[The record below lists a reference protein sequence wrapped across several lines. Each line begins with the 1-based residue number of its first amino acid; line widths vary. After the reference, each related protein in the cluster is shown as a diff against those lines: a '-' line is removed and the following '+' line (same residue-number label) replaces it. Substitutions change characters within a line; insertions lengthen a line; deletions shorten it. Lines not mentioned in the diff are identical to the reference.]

1 VLGFFRCHLRGSVMA
16 MATIQSVVRCGWRAF
31 SRSRK
36 FPPYVRKAMQ
46 RIGDC
51 RTAALGGHVKAC
63 RCGHLQKVW
72 YNSCKHRSCPQCA
85 FLEIEKWLYKQKQRL
100 LNCDHYHVVFT
111 VPAELNDIWAF
122 NRKHFANLLFTSVR
136 DSLLKLL
143 ADPKYLGARPGLIM
157 ALHTWG
163 KTLIVH
169 PHIHC
174 LVTGGGL
181 TTEGEWKTV
190 RKRCLLPRK
199 VLMII
204 FRAKLLDALRRAA
217 DRGQLTLPSGTR
229 LATFRGLLNRLGR
242 NVWNVKLL
250 ERFDQGPGVLTY
262 LARYLRGGPISNRR
276 LVGHTDKHVTFRY
289 QDNRDADKRTKLMT
303 LTMDD
308 FLNRL
313 IQHIPPP
320 GMQTVRSFGLYANNK
335 AEELNCCRRLLGQAA
350 VEPSKPITAQ
360 EALTHVPNRQEE
372 VCPRCGSSFCQ
383 VLPLS
388 TARDPPKCRAA

>member
-1 VLGFFRCHLRGSVMA
+1 
-16 MATIQSVVRCGWRAF
+16 
-31 SRSRK
+31 
-36 FPPYVRKAMQ
+36 MQ

-85 FLEIEKWLYKQKQRL
+85 FLEIEKWLYRQKQRL

-111 VPAELNDIWAF
+111 VPAELNDIWGL
-122 NRKHFANLLFTSVR
+122 NRKQFANLLFTSVR

-190 RKRCLLPRK
+190 RKRCHLSEGIGVAFDPYLPR
-199 VLMII
+199 
-204 FRAKLLDALRRAA
+204 R
-217 DRGQLTLPSGTR
+217 
-229 LATFRGLLNRLGR
+229 
-242 NVWNVKLL
+242 
-250 ERFDQGPGVLTY
+250 
-262 LARYLRGGPISNRR
+262 
-276 LVGHTDKHVTFRY
+276 
-289 QDNRDADKRTKLMT
+289 
-303 LTMDD
+303 
-308 FLNRL
+308 
-313 IQHIPPP
+313 
-320 GMQTVRSFGLYANNK
+320 
-335 AEELNCCRRLLGQAA
+335 
-350 VEPSKPITAQ
+350 
-360 EALTHVPNRQEE
+360 
-372 VCPRCGSSFCQ
+372 
-383 VLPLS
+383 
-388 TARDPPKCRAA
+388 